1 MSLGPLWLKHR
12 RRIRRWIVFLTVAPV
27 IWLTVS
33 AAVAY
38 RLTHRRSP
46 RFDEPAPQITWG
58 RIEADRLK
66 TADGEELGA
75 WFVDGREHAPSV
87 VLLHGSNGNRGHT
100 LSRAQ
105 FLASHGFAVLM
116 VTFRAHGDSTG
127 DYHDIGW
134 GAQQDVRAA
143 VEFLESRRPG
153 CPIIIS
159 GNSMGSAAA
168 IFAAGD
174 LGHRVQ
180 GYILES
186 PYQDLKVAVWNRVD
200 GVLPPILSHAAYAGL
215 RAVAPVFVPHLDRI
229 SPLEAIRGIPGDVP
243 VLILAGDA
251 DRLARAHEARAIFQ
265 AVETHGK
272 LVFFP
277 RAGHGN
283 LFNSDR
289 VLYERTVLEFCRGV
303 GGKEGGLRGESVS
316 PEP

>member
-1 MSLGPLWLKHR
+1 MSFGPIWLKHR
-12 RRIRRWIVFLTVAPV
+12 RRIKRWIVFLAVAPL
-27 IWLTVS
+27 IWLLVS
-33 AAVAY
+33 SAVAY

-46 RFDEPAPQITWG
+46 RFDEPAPPITWG
-58 RIEADRLK
+58 RIEAERLK
-66 TADGEELGA
+66 TSDGEELGA
-75 WFVDGREHAPSV
+75 WFVDGRDHSPSV
-87 VLLHGSNGNRGHT
+87 LLLHGSGGNRGHT

-105 FLASHGFAVLM
+105 FLASHGFAALM

-127 DYHDIGW
+127 EYHDIGW
-134 GAQQDVRAA
+134 GAQQDVCAA

-168 IFAAGD
+168 VFAAGE

-186 PYQDLKVAVWNRVD
+186 PYQDLKVAVWNRVN
-200 GVLPPILSHAAYAGL
+200 VALPPILSHAAYAGL
-215 RAVAPVFVPHLDRI
+215 RTVAPVFLPHLDRI
-229 SPLEAIRGIPGDVP
+229 SPLQAVRGIPGDVP
-243 VLILAGDA
+243 VLILAGGA
-251 DRLARAHEARAIFQ
+251 DRLARAREARAIFR

-289 VLYERTVLEFCRGV
+289 KLYERTVLEFCGEV
-303 GGKEGGLRGESVS
+303 GGGG
-316 PEP
+316 